1 MRTEQARVFGVI
13 SRAAHH
19 YMKWMGEPYGLNAI
33 ECLMILHIH
42 QYDASTL
49 EQITKAMVVD
59 KSVTTR
65 GVSKFLAKGWV
76 AKTNSFVDK
85 RVYHVSLTALG
96 KTIVNELNFKLDKWN
111 DYLAADLPE
120 QEADQLFSA
129 LESLAKRA
137 IESSAADFPSL
148 LEKPNEW
155 GSITNLAMLCI

>member
-1 MRTEQARVFGVI
+1 
-13 SRAAHH
+13 
-19 YMKWMGEPYGLNAI
+19 
-33 ECLMILHIH
+33 MILHIH

-137 IESSAADFPSL
+137 IESSAADFPRL
-148 LEKPNEW
+148 LEKSNE
-155 GSITNLAMLCI
+155 

>member
-1 MRTEQARVFGVI
+1 MHTEQARVFGVI

-19 YMKWMGEPYGLNAI
+19 YMKWMGEPYGINAI

-76 AKTNSFVDK
+76 AKTNSLVDK

-148 LEKPNEW
+148 LEKPNE
-155 GSITNLAMLCI
+155 

>member
-33 ECLMILHIH
+33 ECLMILHIY

-49 EQITKAMVVD
+49 EQISKAMVVD

-65 GVSKFLAKGWV
+65 GVSKFLAKNWIV
-76 AKTNSFVDK
+76 KTHSQTDK
-85 RVYHVSLTALG
+85 RAYHISLTPSG
-96 KTIVNELNFKLDKWN
+96 HTIVGELNDKLDKWN
-111 DYLAADLPE
+111 DYLATGLSE
-120 QEADQLFSA
+120 GEAQQLFAS

-137 IESSAADFPSL
+137 VESSVTDFPL
-148 LEKPNEW
+148 ICEGKM
-155 GSITNLAMLCI
+155 T

>member
-19 YMKWMGEPYGLNAI
+19 YMKWMGEPYGINAI
-33 ECLMILHIH
+33 ECLMILHID
-42 QYDASTL
+42 QYDESAL

-76 AKTNSFVDK
+76 AKTNSLVDK
-85 RVYHVSLTALG
+85 RVYHVSLTSRG
-96 KTIVNELNFKLDKWN
+96 KTIVNELNYKLNKWN

-120 QEADQLFSA
+120 QEAEQLFSA

-137 IESSAADFPSL
+137 IESSVADFPRL
-148 LEKPNEW
+148 LEELNE
-155 GSITNLAMLCI
+155 CR

>member
-19 YMKWMGEPYGLNAI
+19 YMKWMGEPYGINAI

-42 QYDASTL
+42 QYDSSTL

-65 GVSKFLAKGWV
+65 GVGKFLKKGWV
-76 AKTNSFVDK
+76 VKTISQTDK
-85 RVYHVSLTALG
+85 RAYHISLTPLG
-96 KTIVNELNFKLDKWN
+96 HSIVSELNNKLDKWN
-111 DYLAADLPE
+111 DYLAADLSEPE
-120 QEADQLFSA
+120 AKQLFSS

-137 IESSAADFPSL
+137 VESSVNDFPL
-148 LEKPNEW
+148 ICEGKAE
-155 GSITNLAMLCI
+155 